1 MVCIDHTS
9 FNVRVSL
16 ICSIIQ
22 DTSSLHTILLTQ
34 SISQIQNQA
43 EIDLHS
49 DRKPSLIS
57 SFASRRNHLS
67 KFYIPLGMPVALTS
81 GLEKS
86 PRTETAL
93 SHVCYQWYS
102 ISLAYPNLWKLYC
115 GYVQP
120 EKIAS
125 STGSSSSKEALIRG
139 ARRVSG
145 KIFTASLRLMAR
157 FLGSGLHCLQTCSS
171 HHHGSKA
178 CSALA
183 SGFIEAT
190 RGVSA

>member
-67 KFYIPLGMPVALTS
+67 KFYIPLGMPGAITS
-81 GLEKS
+81 GLEES
-86 PRTETAL
+86 LRTEIAL
-93 SHVCYQWYS
+93 SHVCYQWRS
-102 ISLAYPNLWKLYC
+102 ISLAYPNLWTLYC

-120 EKIAS
+120 EKMAS
-125 STGSSSSKEALIRG
+125 STESSSSKTKKFSFEELDAYLERPSQLPSDIWLDFSDPDYIVSRLALAIITDPKHAARW
-139 ARRVSG
+139 RRVS
-145 KIFTASLRLMAR
+145 
-157 FLGSGLHCLQTCSS
+157 
-171 HHHGSKA
+171 
-178 CSALA
+178 
-183 SGFIEAT
+183 
-190 RGVSA
+190 